1 LEGFVKAPRIA
12 ASVVLAVG
20 IVLGTAGCGFTTPQ
34 STTKH
39 YDASDGVSGS
49 VGDIDVRNVFIV
61 SDNGTVGN
69 IVFTLVN
76 NGDTAHLVTIQ
87 TGTGSKKVDKQVS
100 IAAGAL
106 KPFGGPTER
115 RVLIENLD
123 SQPGSPCSPSV
134 YVPTYGTQTG
144 VRLLPPCSIPRF
156 RSTRTTRRAQPSRAS
171 PTSSRTPPA
180 LGRRRQLASKR

>member
-1 LEGFVKAPRIA
+1 MKAPRIA

-123 SQPGSPCSPSV
+123 SQPGSLFPV
-134 YVPTYGTQTG
+134 YFQYGTQTG
-144 VRLLPPCSIPRF
+144 VRLLAPVLDSSLPQYSDYSPGSAVSSI
-156 RSTRTTRRAQPSRAS
+156 ANQ
-171 PTSSRTPPA
+171 
-180 LGRRRQLASKR
+180 